1 MKYLYLDIDG
11 VILTKKG
18 NQSAN
23 HLLDFLKFVTS
34 NYNCYWLTTHCHG
47 DVKMTVEY
55 LKLRISEETYPYLE
69 KIKPTKWD
77 LWKTEGID
85 FSKDFLWLDDYAF
98 DGEKKIL
105 KEHQVLEKLVIVDL
119 KSNPD
124 QLLDFM
130 KNKKLIA

>member
-1 MKYLYLDIDG
+1 
-11 VILTKKG
+11 
-18 NQSAN
+18 
-23 HLLDFLKFVTS
+23 
-34 NYNCYWLTTHCHG
+34 
-47 DVKMTVEY
+47 MTVEY